1 MLYGTSFELLTLVKY
16 QFIFQS
22 VLASVIV
29 VALKGMLV
37 QVTSLKRFWNLSK
50 LDGMVWIVTFLTTV
64 IINVD
69 VGLLVGVIV
78 SLLTVMIL
86 GMKPYTCILGSV
98 PGTDL
103 YVDMKRYKK
112 V

>member
-1 MLYGTSFELLTLVKY
+1 M
-16 QFIFQS
+16 
-22 VLASVIV
+22 LASVIV
-29 VALKGMLV
+29 VALKGMLI
-37 QVTSLKRFWNLSK
+37 QVTSLKRFWTLSK

-112 V
+112 VSL